1 MELTFIKRSGKSDD
15 LTIVRDGAVAETI
28 ICPKQGIIPHDMVHY
43 VVESVLTHHGFLSLV
58 KDGRAADFT
67 ISGTDVH
74 ESVERLVETFQAE
87 MWGGSVPA
95 ADLIATYEHACD
107 ARGHAAAP
115 VSRDD
120 VEAIRNRL
128 EDLTLQWAVLPVN
141 GALSVRF

>member
-1 MELTFIKRSGKSDD
+1 MELTFIKLSGKSDD
-15 LTIVRDGAVAETI
+15 LTIVRDGGAAETI

-43 VVESVLTHHGFLSLV
+43 AVETVLAHGGFLSLV
-58 KDGRAADFT
+58 KDGQAADST

-107 ARGHAAAP
+107 ARGHPADS
-115 VSRDD
+115 VSPDR
-120 VEAIRNRL
+120 R
-128 EDLTLQWAVLPVN
+128 
-141 GALSVRF
+141 